1 MLIQQN
7 RFMRFPLLI
16 TLLFLISIHHVCA
29 QQDSTLTEE
38 IRDLEEPVERMPSF
52 PGGQEEMYK
61 FIYSELRYPAE
72 AKWFAI
78 SGDVITRFTV
88 AADGELE
95 DIKVV
100 KGLGYGCDEEALRV
114 MAVMQEKYAWNSGL
128 HNGKPVP
135 VKFTLPIMFVR
146 Q

>member
-1 MLIQQN
+1 MISLQN
-7 RFMRFPLLI
+7 SIMRFTLLI
-16 TLLFLISIHHVCA
+16 TLLFLITIGYVSA
-29 QQDSTLTEE
+29 QQDSTMTEE
-38 IRDLEEPVERMPSF
+38 IWDPVEPVERMPSF
-52 PGGQEEMYK
+52 PGGQEAMYK
-61 FIYSELRYPAE
+61 FVYSEMRYPAD
-72 AKWFAI
+72 AKRFGI
-78 SGDVITRFTV
+78 SGQVITQFTV
-88 AADGELE
+88 AADGDME

-114 MAVMQEKYAWNSGL
+114 MTVMQEKYAWNSGL

>member
-1 MLIQQN
+1 
-7 RFMRFPLLI
+7 MRI
-16 TLLFLISIHHVCA
+16 TLFISILSLFTIGHVSA
-29 QQDSTLTEE
+29 QQDSTMTEE
-38 IRDLEEPVERMPSF
+38 IWDPVEPVERMPSF
-52 PGGQEEMYK
+52 PGGQEAMYK
-61 FIYSELRYPAE
+61 FVYSEMRYPAD
-72 AKWFAI
+72 AKRHGI
-78 SGDVITRFTV
+78 SGSVITQFTV
-88 AADGELE
+88 AADGDME

-114 MAVMQEKYAWNSGL
+114 MTVMQEKYAWNSGL

>member
-1 MLIQQN
+1 
-7 RFMRFPLLI
+7 LLLVVAI
-16 TLLFLISIHHVCA
+16 GHVSA
-29 QQDSTLTEE
+29 QQDSTMTEE
-38 IRDLEEPVERMPSF
+38 IWDSVEPVERMPSF
-52 PGGQEEMYK
+52 PGGPEAMYK
-61 FIYSELRYPAE
+61 FVYSELRYPAE
-72 AKWFAI
+72 AKRFSI

-135 VKFTLPIMFVR
+135 VTYTLPLKFVQR
-146 Q
+146 

>member
-1 MLIQQN
+1 MLIFQN
-7 RFMRFPLLI
+7 LIMRITLLI
-16 TLLFLISIHHVCA
+16 TLLFLIAIGHAGA

-72 AKWFAI
+72 AKRLGI

-135 VKFTLPIMFVR
+135 VTYTLPLKFVLR
-146 Q
+146 

>member
-1 MLIQQN
+1 
-7 RFMRFPLLI
+7 MRI
-16 TLLFLISIHHVCA
+16 TLLISILSLLTIGHVTA
-29 QQDSTLTEE
+29 QQDSTMTEE
-38 IRDLEEPVERMPSF
+38 TWDPVEPVERMPSF

-61 FIYSELRYPAE
+61 FIYAELRYPAE
-72 AKWFAI
+72 AKRFGI

-114 MAVMQEKYAWNSGL
+114 MTVMQEKYAWNSGL

-135 VKFTLPIMFVR
+135 VTYTLPLKFVQR
-146 Q
+146 

>member
-1 MLIQQN
+1 MIIFQN
-7 RFMRFPLLI
+7 SIMRFTLLI
-16 TLLFLISIHHVCA
+16 ALLFLISINHVSA
-29 QQDSTLTEE
+29 QVDSTKTEE
-38 IRDLEEPVERMPSF
+38 ILDPVEPVERMPSF

-72 AKWFAI
+72 AKRFGI

-95 DIKVV
+95 DIKIV

-135 VKFTLPIMFVR
+135 VTYTLPLKFVQR
-146 Q
+146 

>member
-1 MLIQQN
+1 
-7 RFMRFPLLI
+7 MRI
-16 TLLFLISIHHVCA
+16 TLFISILSLLTIGHVTA
-29 QQDSTLTEE
+29 QQDSTMTEE
-38 IRDLEEPVERMPSF
+38 IWDSVEPVERMPSF
-52 PGGQEEMYK
+52 PGGMEEMYK
-61 FIYSELRYPAE
+61 FIYGEMRYPAD
-72 AKWFAI
+72 AKRFGI
-78 SGDVITRFTV
+78 SGNVITQFTV
-88 AADGELE
+88 AADGEIE

-114 MAVMQEKYAWNSGL
+114 VTVMQEKYAWDSGL

>member
-1 MLIQQN
+1 MLILQN
-7 RFMRFPLLI
+7 SIMRFIILI
-16 TLLFLISIHHVCA
+16 SLLFLIAIGPVSA
-29 QQDSTLTEE
+29 QQDSTITEE
-38 IRDLEEPVERMPSF
+38 TWDPVEPVERMPSF

-72 AKWFAI
+72 AKRFGI

-114 MAVMQEKYAWNSGL
+114 MAVMQEKYGWNSGL

-135 VKFTLPIMFVR
+135 VTYTLPLKFVQR
-146 Q
+146 